1 MNTQR
6 LFAQR
11 IGGESFGMSTEIY
24 KFEKIKR
31 AKQAARE
38 AYPNI
43 DLLDFGVGEP
53 DQIAP
58 AAIRKA
64 LKTAI
69 DDPANRGYAD
79 NGIAEFK
86 KATQDF
92 KESLDVEDDLKEA
105 RDTMREIKGDLQQTI
120 QKSVAQG
127 AAFVDNDNE
136 SDEDD
141 DAMPAKDLEP
151 PSEKAVEETP
161 EEPVEDQSAPQ
172 AEKKAEE
179 KEPSKDA

>member
-1 MNTQR
+1 M
-6 LFAQR
+6 
-11 IGGESFGMSTEIY
+11 FGMGMPEI
-24 KFEKIKR
+24 ILIL
-31 AKQAARE
+31 A
-38 AYPNI
+38 
-43 DLLDFGVGEP
+43 
-53 DQIAP
+53 IALIVLGP
-58 AAIRKA
+58 KKLPEIAKA
-64 LKTAI
+64 LG
-69 DDPANRGYAD
+69 R
-79 NGIAEFK
+79 GIAEFK

-127 AAFVDNDNE
+127 AAAVDSD
-136 SDEDD
+136 DEDD
-141 DAMPAKDLEP
+141 DAIPAKDLEP

-161 EEPVEDQSAPQ
+161 KEPVEDQSAPQ